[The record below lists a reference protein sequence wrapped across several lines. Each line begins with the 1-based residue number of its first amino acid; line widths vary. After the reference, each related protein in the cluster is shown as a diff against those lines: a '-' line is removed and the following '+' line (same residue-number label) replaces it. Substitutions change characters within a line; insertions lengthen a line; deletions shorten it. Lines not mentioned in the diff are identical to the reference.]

1 MKPKKTAVKYSENAT
16 EERHEKLAKKK
27 DALREIKKL
36 INFEILADK
45 IDELAP
51 RPMPT
56 QGGRPPFPTELM
68 IHILVL
74 QQLYNLSDEAMEYQL
89 LDRHTF
95 QKFCGLEN
103 SSSIPDEKTIWF
115 FKERINKEGGAEA
128 LFSAVNQQIE
138 QQGYLARGGQLLDA
152 SLIPAPIQHYKKSEK
167 EILKENAIPA
177 DWTPAKRR
185 QKDLDAS
192 WTKKHGKSH
201 HGYKLS
207 VNADNR
213 GKFIRK
219 IVISTAKE
227 HDVLHTK
234 RLLDKSN
241 TSKDVY
247 GDKGYEGKEYEDY
260 MGDNGFN
267 PRIQHKKPKG
277 KPQSECQK
285 KRNTRISKT
294 RVRVEHV
301 FASIAWMGGKSIRTI
316 GLKRAQFGLTLKATV
331 YNMRRI
337 CSVKRVGL
345 QGF

>member
-1 MKPKKTAVKYSENAT
+1 
-16 EERHEKLAKKK
+16 
-27 DALREIKKL
+27 L
-36 INFEILADK
+36 INFEALADK

-51 RPMPT
+51 RPVSR
-56 QGGRPPFPTELM
+56 QGGRPPFPSELM
-68 IHILVL
+68 VRILVL

-103 SSSIPDEKTIWF
+103 SSSIPDEKTIWL
-115 FKERINKEGGAEA
+115 FKERINEVGGAEA
-128 LFSAVNQQIE
+128 LFANVKQQVE

-152 SLIPAPIQHYKKSEK
+152 SLMPTPIQHYTKAEK
-167 EILKENAIPA
+167 EILKEKAIPA
-177 DWTPAKRR
+177 KWTPAQRR
-185 QKDLDAS
+185 QKDIDAS

-207 VNADNR
+207 INADNR

-234 RLLDKSN
+234 RLLDRSN
-241 TSKDVY
+241 TSKDIY
-247 GDKGYEGKEYEDY
+247 GDKGYEGEEYEKY
-260 MGDNGFN
+260 MRDNGFN

-294 RVRVEHV
+294 RVRVEHI

-316 GLKRAQFGLTLKATV
+316 GLKRATFGLTLKATV
-331 YNMRRI
+331 YNMRRL
-337 CSVKRVGL
+337 CSVKKIGL
-345 QGF
+345 RGF